1 MATGSVVRV
10 IVKLTRR
17 IMGSRDYHA
26 LPEYADDAARLL
38 VGCGADHRNL
48 KRSKDGLSFTLS
60 LFDGAAFERL
70 CMNHGIKLTIV
81 RERGVIQLVGRYKR
95 RIGIPV
101 GIVLFLTVLF
111 ISEKFIWD
119 VRVVGNETVPSES
132 IISELAE
139 LGCGVG
145 TYIPSIDFDL
155 LHNEYLLRDDKLSW
169 ISVNVRGTVATVEV
183 RELEV
188 PEIKVSEDSPCNL
201 VASEDGL
208 ITEVE
213 VLRGSPVVTN
223 GVLVKKG
230 ELLASGVQDM
240 KHGIRLT
247 NAEGRV
253 MAEVRREINVEV
265 PLETTAISATGREFS
280 EKYFNFFGIT
290 VKFFENTENMGAE
303 YDKIDREYPLHF
315 FFLGEVPISVTET
328 VYREYEHIPVSYTEK
343 EARAE
348 AYRRLRELCDEVL
361 ADCEL
366 LSRQMSASLEG
377 GAFKINCELTVLKD
391 IAEKSPIYE
400 DK

>member
-1 MATGSVVRV
+1 M

-38 VGCGADHRNL
+38 VGSGADHRNL
-48 KRSKDGLSFTLS
+48 KRSEDGLFFTLS
-60 LFDGAAFERL
+60 LSDGAAFERL
-70 CMNHGIKLTIV
+70 CMNHGIKLTVV
-81 RERGVIQLVGRYKR
+81 RERGIKHLTGRYKR
-95 RIGIPV
+95 RIGIPI
-101 GIVLFLTVLF
+101 GIVLFLTILF
-111 ISEKFIWD
+111 MSEKFIWD

-155 LHNEYLLRDDKLSW
+155 LHNEYLLKDDKLSW
-169 ISVNVRGTVATVEV
+169 ISVNVRGTVATVQV

-188 PEIKVSEDSPCNL
+188 PEIKAPPDSPCNL

-213 VLRGSPVVTN
+213 VLRGSPVVMKGT
-223 GVLVKKG
+223 LVKKG
-230 ELLASGVQDM
+230 ELLASGAQDM

-247 NAEGRV
+247 HAEGSV
-253 MAEVRREINVEV
+253 MAEVRRSINVEV
-265 PLETTAISATGREFS
+265 PLETTVPTATGREYC

-303 YDKIDREYPLHF
+303 YDKIEREYPLRF
-315 FFLGEVPISVTET
+315 FTLGEVPISVTET
-328 VYREYEHIPVSYTEK
+328 VYREYEYVPLSYTEE

-348 AYRRLRELCDEVL
+348 AYRQLKEQCDKALV
-361 ADCEL
+361 DCEL
-366 LSRQMSASLEG
+366 LSRQMSAGLTDGVFS
-377 GAFKINCELTVLKD
+377 INCELTVLKD
-391 IAEKSPIYE
+391 IALKSPIYE

>member
-1 MATGSVVRV
+1 M

-38 VGCGADHRNL
+38 ISSGVDHRNM
-48 KRSKDGLSFTLS
+48 KRRENGLFFTLS
-60 LFDGAAFERL
+60 LSDGVAFERL
-70 CMNHGIKLTIV
+70 CMNHGIKLTII
-81 RERGVIQLVGRYKR
+81 RERGIKHLAERYKR
-95 RIGIPV
+95 RIGIPI
-101 GIVLFLTVLF
+101 GIVLFVTILLM
-111 ISEKFIWD
+111 SEKFIWEI
-119 VRVVGNETVPSES
+119 RVVGNETVPAES
-132 IISELAE
+132 IISELSE

-145 TYIPSIDFDL
+145 TYIPSIDFDF

-188 PEIKVSEDSPCNL
+188 PEIKAPPSGVPCNL

-213 VLRGSPVVTN
+213 ILRGSPVIKEGT
-223 GVLVKKG
+223 LVKKG
-230 ELLASGVQDM
+230 ELLASGAQDM
-240 KHGIRLT
+240 KHGIKLT
-247 NAEGRV
+247 HAEGRV
-253 MAEVRREINVEV
+253 MAEVIRHINVEV
-265 PLETTAISATGREFS
+265 PLETTVAMATGREYS

-303 YDKIDREYPLHF
+303 YDKIEKEYPLRF
-315 FFLGEVPISVTET
+315 FTLGEVPVSVTET
-328 VYREYEHIPVSYTEK
+328 IYLEYEHIPLSYTED

-348 AYRRLRELCDEVL
+348 AYRQLKTECEKAL

-366 LSRQMSASLEG
+366 LSRQTSAGLFDG
-377 GAFKINCELTVLKD
+377 VFRIDCELTVLKD
-391 IAEKSPIYE
+391 IAVKSPIYE